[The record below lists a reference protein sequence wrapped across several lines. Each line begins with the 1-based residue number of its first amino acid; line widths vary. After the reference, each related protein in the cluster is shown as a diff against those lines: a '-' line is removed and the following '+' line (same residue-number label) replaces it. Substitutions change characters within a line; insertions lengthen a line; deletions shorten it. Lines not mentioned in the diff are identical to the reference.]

1 MQDEKKVLLRE
12 LLTFLVRILE
22 CFLENG
28 SRPDSL
34 KKSPPILQRLNF
46 FSQSILCLVSH
57 LFASSIKNSEFKNK
71 QHCTTA
77 TYIYIKKKKKTLLS
91 QDTGFWK
98 KKKKRIV
105 S

>member
-12 LLTFLVRILE
+12 LSTFLVRILK
-22 CFLENG
+22 CFLDNG

-34 KKSPPILQRLNF
+34 KKSPPILQRL
-46 FSQSILCLVSH
+46 SQSILCLVSH

-77 TYIYIKKKKKTLLS
+77 TYIYIYLKNIYILS